1 MCYTVC
7 VCDFLKGNDFV
18 IYLDN
23 AATTKPC
30 KEAVDAVM
38 NGLEAFGNPS
48 SLHSLGLAAETLV
61 SQQREIIADAIG
73 AQEKEIFFTS
83 GATESSNTAIFGAYA
98 AHGKRKHRPGPS
110 GPQ

>member
-1 MCYTVC
+1 M
-7 VCDFLKGNDFV
+7 

-61 SQQREIIADAIG
+61 TQQREIIADAIG

-83 GATESSNTAIFGAYA
+83 GATEQ
-98 AHGKRKHRPGPS
+98 RLLQQRLR
-110 GPQ
+110 